1 LPISQDYW
9 KATISYPG
17 IVDEIKSVY
26 DKFEPPSY
34 EAHFQ
39 EWQAKINEEYKP
51 VLAEV
56 TKMAEDAEAY
66 KASIEKEMAKTEDL
80 LANIKTMTVEEYLE
94 KNPKV
99 RADIEEDLKNDRWF
113 KPIMDKL

>member
-1 LPISQDYW
+1 VKHLPISQDYW

-56 TKMAEDAEAY
+56 TKMAEVRRI
-66 KASIEKEMAKTEDL
+66 SPLFLGDL
-80 LANIKTMTVEEYLE
+80 PLTFLTAL
-94 KNPKV
+94 
-99 RADIEEDLKNDRWF
+99 RLSARSF
-113 KPIMDKL
+113 